1 MTVLKTLS
9 NTSPP
14 HPKKTTTDGLMLEL
28 DWLQNVIYH
37 RVEGFIKG
45 TAPVPLSNFPT
56 PPLETDCFYS
66 TFIQEHQMIPQERL
80 ALITSLASHIRPE
93 LFDALHVK
101 NQQTDRLYTQFGG
114 RVEDQGFVPTGA
126 TLCFLAGLQSIA
138 TRSQFMRLFQ
148 SDHFFHKKQLLCYL
162 FLYLML

>member
-1 MTVLKTLS
+1 
-9 NTSPP
+9 
-14 HPKKTTTDGLMLEL
+14 
-28 DWLQNVIYH
+28 
-37 RVEGFIKG
+37 
-45 TAPVPLSNFPT
+45 
-56 PPLETDCFYS
+56 
-66 TFIQEHQMIPQERL
+66 MIPEERL

-148 SDHFFHKKQLLCYL
+148 SDHFFHKKQLLWLSTVEKGTSKLGGKLLISADYL
-162 FLYLML
+162 DFFLYGSMPKPDLSPSFPAKLVSTHLDWKDYVASNRLKKEMKEEDEDCLRMRG